1 MTKFSMTREEHTQ
14 AVLNAIEETFQK
26 ANKSKETARKFL
38 IELGVIE
45 DEKVKFK
52 AKSTKKKSK

>member
-1 MTKFSMTREEHTQ
+1 MPNFAMTREEHTK

-26 ANKSKETARKFL
+26 ANRSKETARKFL

-45 DEKVKFK
+45 DEKVKLN
-52 AKSTKKKSK
+52 AKSAKKKSK